1 LDHVPWRWSKKYHTI
16 DFISYAIIFFIDQ
29 GIQLFLQTITWEL
42 DKLHEIHISLWITI
56 HQASSNNSIAECQN
70 YMSDILQR
78 ARRSGQWW
86 SKCMR
91 LDRKGVAVDHMK
103 YVYITYFIEIK
114 LTHVFLWLK
123 LRVTTTRC
131 CSLLPSIA
139 VFYAVLLLSFPSSRS
154 VFSWLLVQLLLSL
167 MLAWL
172 SGCLSFSLILSV
184 SLFFL
189 SS

>member
-1 LDHVPWRWSKKYHTI
+1 MSVEATVNFSNFKILKKFWLDHVPWRWSKKYHTI

-139 VFYAVLLLSFPSSRS
+139 VFYAVLCFP
-154 VFSWLLVQLLLSL
+154 FLLLALFSRD
-167 MLAWL
+167 
-172 SGCLSFSLILSV
+172 SSFNFCCPSCLLD
-184 SLFFL
+184 
-189 SS
+189 